1 MFDLDR
7 LSMMRPARLGY
18 SADPAIDV
26 LLDKSKIAE
35 IRIKQLEQVV
45 ASLNQ
50 EIALAQLETKL
61 LREQYSIKG

>member
-1 MFDLDR
+1 MNELERFSL
-7 LSMMRPARLGY
+7 MRPPRLGY

-50 EIALAQLETKL
+50 EIALAQLETRMLK
-61 LREQYSIKG
+61 EQYGIKG